1 MRAGRF
7 VGESLCCKKRAVL
20 RGCSGREAALS
31 GSKPCFTEK
40 DDEAYLIVRVA

>member
-7 VGESLCCKKRAVL
+7 VGEVL
-20 RGCSGREAALS
+20 RGCSAREAALS